1 MRPEIVFPLFAPV
14 RSLPGIGPRLASL
27 LSKITGPNIIDLCW
41 HLPSGIVDRRYAPK
55 VADAIPGLIAT
66 MTIEIF
72 EHQPPKIRKLPY
84 KIICGDESG
93 KMELVFFHA
102 REDYLIKVLPVGKI
116 RVVSGKIES
125 FKNKIN

>member
-1 MRPEIVFPLFAPV
+1 MRPEILFPLFAPV

-41 HLPSGIVDRRYAPK
+41 HLPSGIVDRRYSPK

-72 EHQPPKIRKLPY
+72 DHQPPKIRKLPIL
-84 KIICGDESG
+84 KKS
-93 KMELVFFHA
+93 
-102 REDYLIKVLPVGKI
+102 
-116 RVVSGKIES
+116 
-125 FKNKIN
+125 